1 MKPSRRSVLAAA
13 AALSLASPTAA
24 ASPPGF
30 VTREGM
36 GLKID
41 GRPYRSSAPT
51 PGIWPGWAP
60 MRTSATGRGW
70 SVNWMPW
77 PATA

>member
-41 GRPYRSSAPT
+41 GRPYRFVGANAWYLAWL
-51 PGIWPGWAP
+51 GADADFGDRA
-60 MRTSATGRGW
+60 RLARG
-70 SVNWMPW
+70 
-77 PATA
+77 